1 MGRSVVTLVLLIAAV
16 SACQGTFPTPSPSP
30 SPSPTATPSATPSPT
45 PTETASPTPTPTP
58 TLDPLATPTPLPTDA
73 PGAYAAVRSYE
84 DALLA
89 GQYEAAWG
97 MLGKGSQG
105 TWGSLESFEKE
116 RSAFLATAGTAY
128 KEQIHPDNT
137 LPLSQ
142 WIEGTTWGPGIN
154 QAKAYLISVTWTA
167 LADNKAAV
175 EIWVA
180 NPVPGGWKLYKAH

>member
-1 MGRSVVTLVLLIAAV
+1 MGRLVVTLVLLIAAV

-30 SPSPTATPSATPSPT
+30 SPSPTPSPTATPSPT
-45 PTETASPTPTPTP
+45 PSPTPTKTASPTP

-89 GQYEAAWG
+89 GRYEAAWG

-105 TWGSLESFEKE
+105 TWGSLESFGKE
-116 RSAFLATAGTAY
+116 RSAFLATSGTAY
-128 KEQIHPDNT
+128 KEQIHPENT
-137 LPLSQ
+137 LSLSQ
-142 WIEGTTWGPGIN
+142 WIEGTTWGSGIN

-167 LADNKAAV
+167 LADDTGAV